1 MYLETADLNLAYL
14 VLFVLQKERSQVKF
28 VPWSPDTA
36 PWNNNH
42 DDNGDTNIHWA
53 LILGLTM
60 FQVLWIY

>member
-42 DDNGDTNIHWA
+42 DDDGDTNIH
-53 LILGLTM
+53 
-60 FQVLWIY
+60 